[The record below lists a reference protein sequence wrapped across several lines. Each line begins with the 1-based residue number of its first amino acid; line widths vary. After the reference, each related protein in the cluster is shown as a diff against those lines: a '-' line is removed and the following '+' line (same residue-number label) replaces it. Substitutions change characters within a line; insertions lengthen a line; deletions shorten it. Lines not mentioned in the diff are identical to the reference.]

1 MKLYIISNRLPV
13 KAVAEQDTFVFSRS
27 EGGLTTGLNS
37 LQGNYEKHWVG
48 WPGICTDKEEEKQDI
63 CHRLEEMNLH
73 PIFLSH
79 EQYKN
84 YYEGYSNSTL
94 WPLCHYFF
102 AYTLYRKSFWQS
114 YQEVNTLFCREII
127 RLVEPDDWVW
137 VQDYQLMLL
146 PEMLRQELPRLHIGY
161 FHHIPF
167 PSYELFRILP
177 ERAEI
182 LKGLLGADF
191 IAFHTHDYMRHFI
204 SAAERVLHMDFSLDE
219 TRIGSRIV
227 RVDALPMGINYDLYH
242 NVSQQ
247 KNVWKAIERTRLLFG
262 KHKLILSVD
271 RLDYSKGIL
280 HRLYGFASFL
290 EHHPEYHGKVT
301 LAMVIVPSRDHVGS
315 YAELKTRIDEEIGSI
330 NGRYSTMNWTPV
342 CYFYHGF
349 SFEELAAMYFIADI
363 ALVTPLR
370 DGMNLVAK
378 EYVAVKQDNPGVLV
392 LSEMAGAAVELTDA
406 LLVNPNDTEQIEN
419 AICRALEMPF
429 EEQKERMHRMQSIV
443 SVQTV
448 NKWAADFVNEW
459 QEVAHKNKTML
470 LKKIGSQNMQ
480 EIQHQYL
487 HAKKRLILLD
497 YDGTLVPFQKRPED
511 ASPTPQLLD
520 TLQKL
525 TADLLF
531 YRYALAIVVLGIMMK
546 MQKQSFA
553 IKKADVLPLCIMGLL
568 FSFSSLFLFMSYN
581 YMDAG
586 IASTILFVYP
596 VLVAIIMAVVFKEKV
611 SPVTMFSIALAFVGI
626 SLLCKSPGGQTLSL
640 VGITFVFLSSL
651 SYAIYIVGVNRSSL
665 KDMPIA
671 KLTFYVLLF
680 GLSVYVVRLKFCTGL
695 QPIPTPLLWV
705 NAVSLAVFPTVISLV
720 TMTKAIHYI
729 GSTPTAILGALEPV
743 TALFFGVLIFGE
755 QLTPRI
761 ILGILMVITAVTLII
776 GGKTLLKK
784 SKIRLRHTG
793 R

>member
-13 KAVAEQDTFVFSRS
+13 KAVAEKDTFVFSRS

-73 PIFLSH
+73 PIFLSD

-114 YQEVNTLFCREII
+114 YQEVNALFCREII

-146 PEMLRQELPRLHIGY
+146 PEMLRQELPQLHIGY

-204 SAAERVLHMDFSLDE
+204 SAAERVLHIDFSLDE

-349 SFEELAAMYFIADI
+349 HS
-363 ALVTPLR
+363 
-370 DGMNLVAK
+370 
-378 EYVAVKQDNPGVLV
+378 
-392 LSEMAGAAVELTDA
+392 
-406 LLVNPNDTEQIEN
+406 
-419 AICRALEMPF
+419 
-429 EEQKERMHRMQSIV
+429 
-443 SVQTV
+443 
-448 NKWAADFVNEW
+448 
-459 QEVAHKNKTML
+459 KNWL
-470 LKKIGSQNMQ
+470 
-480 EIQHQYL
+480 
-487 HAKKRLILLD
+487 
-497 YDGTLVPFQKRPED
+497 
-511 ASPTPQLLD
+511 
-520 TLQKL
+520 
-525 TADLLF
+525 
-531 YRYALAIVVLGIMMK
+531 
-546 MQKQSFA
+546 
-553 IKKADVLPLCIMGLL
+553 LCIL
-568 FSFSSLFLFMSYN
+568 
-581 YMDAG
+581 
-586 IASTILFVYP
+586 
-596 VLVAIIMAVVFKEKV
+596 
-611 SPVTMFSIALAFVGI
+611 
-626 SLLCKSPGGQTLSL
+626 
-640 VGITFVFLSSL
+640 
-651 SYAIYIVGVNRSSL
+651 
-665 KDMPIA
+665 
-671 KLTFYVLLF
+671 
-680 GLSVYVVRLKFCTGL
+680 
-695 QPIPTPLLWV
+695 
-705 NAVSLAVFPTVISLV
+705 
-720 TMTKAIHYI
+720 
-729 GSTPTAILGALEPV
+729 
-743 TALFFGVLIFGE
+743 
-755 QLTPRI
+755 
-761 ILGILMVITAVTLII
+761 
-776 GGKTLLKK
+776 
-784 SKIRLRHTG
+784 
-793 R
+793 

>member
-1 MKLYIISNRLPV
+1 MIIRYLSWWYDFCHLTEKKNYIKMKLYIISNRLPV

-73 PIFLSH
+73 PIFLSD

-114 YQEVNTLFCREII
+114 YQEVNALFCREII

-204 SAAERVLHMDFSLDE
+204 SAAERVLHMDFSMDE
-219 TRIGSRIV
+219 TRIGNRIV

-525 TADLLF
+525 TADPLNH
-531 YRYALAIVVLGIMMK
+531 VVINSGRDHFTL
-546 MQKQSFA
+546 
-553 IKKADVLPLCIMGLL
+553 
-568 FSFSSLFLFMSYN
+568 
-581 YMDAG
+581 
-586 IASTILFVYP
+586 
-596 VLVAIIMAVVFKEKV
+596 EK
-611 SPVTMFSIALAFVGI
+611 
-626 SLLCKSPGGQTLSL
+626 
-640 VGITFVFLSSL
+640 
-651 SYAIYIVGVNRSSL
+651 
-665 KDMPIA
+665 
-671 KLTFYVLLF
+671 
-680 GLSVYVVRLKFCTGL
+680 
-695 QPIPTPLLWV
+695 W
-705 NAVSLAVFPTVISLV
+705 
-720 TMTKAIHYI
+720 
-729 GSTPTAILGALEPV
+729 LGALPLSFAAEHGAFYKENGVWHKNVHAQEWSPGLLSILKLFVSKTPRSHLEVKETALAWHYRETDARLGRLRAQQLVNSLISICLKQNLQIMQGNKVIEIKSPEFTKGSEVNRLLLATRYDFILAMGDDTTDDDMFKALPV
-743 TALFFGVLIFGE
+743 TAVTVKIGTASESARYNLPVQTDTLPFLQRLTDKSVVKAALKSGLKG
-755 QLTPRI
+755 QLSSAIDFLKRI
-761 ILGILMVITAVTLII
+761 IN
-776 GGKTLLKK
+776 
-784 SKIRLRHTG
+784 H
-793 R
+793 